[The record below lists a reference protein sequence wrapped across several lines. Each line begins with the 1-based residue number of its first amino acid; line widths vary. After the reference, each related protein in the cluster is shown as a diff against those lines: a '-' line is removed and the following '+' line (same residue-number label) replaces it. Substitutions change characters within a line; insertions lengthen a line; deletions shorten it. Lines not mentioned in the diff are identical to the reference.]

1 MEPTT
6 CKTYASI
13 ARINLTDSAHK
24 QSTFS
29 KGGDMPAAP
38 DPTKVSTTPV
48 ATLPCPL
55 SLPISFE
62 DEDARSSIPTE
73 RRDCSE
79 IPTST
84 FEANQKDVPP
94 EEDGSDEKDLD
105 LKMMTEP
112 FLPPLNEPPEDVLW

>member
-1 MEPTT
+1 
-6 CKTYASI
+6 
-13 ARINLTDSAHK
+13 
-24 QSTFS
+24 
-29 KGGDMPAAP
+29 MPAAP
-38 DPTKVSTTPV
+38 DPTKVSTTSE
-48 ATLPCPL
+48 ATLSCPP

-62 DEDARSSIPTE
+62 NEDAQSSIPTE

-84 FEANQKDVPP
+84 FEANQKDVPL

-112 FLPPLNEPPEDVLW
+112 FLPPPNEPPEDVLVISSDKADGTRTYRPTSFAQIQ